1 MSNLRRKARRKP
13 WIAKKQG
20 RNVRKKDTGELIK
33 PYANKS
39 HTSGTLSVYKTAQWK
54 ATREAV
60 LNRDGVCQWC
70 LHLARMTPA
79 SEADHIIPLER
90 CAEHGV
96 SPYDQTNIVGSCRSC
111 NSRRASYEA
120 KGVFY
125 DNFDDWVT
133 FLRKKYIDKLKS

>member
-1 MSNLRRKARRKP
+1 
-13 WIAKKQG
+13 
-20 RNVRKKDTGELIK
+20 
-33 PYANKS
+33 
-39 HTSGTLSVYKTAQWK
+39 
-54 ATREAV
+54 
-60 LNRDGVCQWC
+60 
-70 LHLARMTPA
+70 MTPA
-79 SEADHIIPLER
+79 SEADHIIPLDR

-133 FLRKKYIDKLKS
+133 FLRKKLIDKLKS

>member
-1 MSNLRRKARRKP
+1 MSNLRRKARSKP
-13 WIAKKQG
+13 WIAKKKG

-33 PYANKS
+33 PYANKTHS
-39 HTSGTLSVYKTAQWK
+39 SGTLNVYKSAQWR

-79 SEADHIIPLER
+79 
-90 CAEHGV
+90 EHGV

-111 NSRRASYEA
+111 NTRRASYEA

-133 FLRKKYIDKLKS
+133 FLRKKLIDKLKS